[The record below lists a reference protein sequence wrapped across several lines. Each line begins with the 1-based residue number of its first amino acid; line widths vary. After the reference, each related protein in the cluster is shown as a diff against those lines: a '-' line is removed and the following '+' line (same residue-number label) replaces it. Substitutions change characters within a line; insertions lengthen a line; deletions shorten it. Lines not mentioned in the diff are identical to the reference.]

1 MTSLAQLRPT
11 RGELREMLRLAGPVV
26 FAQVGIM
33 MMGVV
38 DTAMVGRVSPSTI
51 AAVALGHIYW
61 VNLMLPGLG
70 LLLVLDPIVSQ
81 AVGAK
86 DSEAIARGIQRGIVL
101 ALALSVPCSL
111 LLIPGEL
118 FFGFL
123 RQPADVTPIAATFSR
138 WSILGVVPFYLFV
151 VCRQS
156 LQAMANTKPVVVSIV
171 VANIVNVVLNWAL
184 IYGHAGLPA
193 LGAVGSAISTVLS
206 RWTMLGVI
214 VALGWKELHGAVMP
228 WRAGSLRLEPL
239 LKMVRVGLPVA
250 FQQWL
255 EVAVFALGAVW
266 IGWFGTVPLA
276 GHEIAINLASITFMV
291 PLGVGSAAAAMVGRA
306 IGRRD
311 LAAAKRDAVAA
322 LVVGTS
328 FMAVAAGGFLVFPG
342 AIASAFAADPA
353 TVAMAAALIP
363 IAGVFQVFDGLQAVA
378 LGVLRGTGDTRVPM
392 FLHLGGFWGIG
403 IPLSLFLGFS
413 LGMGPRGIWWGYVGS
428 LGAVAAMQ
436 LWRVRWRFGRDIQ
449 RLQIDETDEYAIT
462 V

>member
-33 MMGVV
+33 VMGVV

-51 AAVALGHIYW
+51 AAVALGHVYW

-70 LLLVLDPIVSQ
+70 LLLVLDPIISQ

-86 DSEAIARGIQRGIVL
+86 DKEAIARGIQRGIIL
-101 ALALSVPCSL
+101 ALALSIPCSL

-123 RQPADVTPIAATFSR
+123 RQPPDVTPIAATFAR
-138 WSILGVVPFYLFV
+138 WSILGVVPFYLFIV
-151 VCRQS
+151 FRQS
-156 LQAMANTKPVVVSIV
+156 LQAMNQTRAVVIAIIFANLLN
-171 VANIVNVVLNWAL
+171 VALNWVL
-184 IYGHAGLPA
+184 IYGHAGFPA

-206 RWTMLGVI
+206 RWTMLAVI
-214 VALGWKELHGAVMP
+214 IAFGWKELHGAIMP
-228 WRAGSLRLEPL
+228 WRAESIRLEPL
-239 LKMVRVGLPVA
+239 KAMVRVGLPVA

-255 EVAVFALGAVW
+255 EVAVFAMGAVW
-266 IGWFGTVPLA
+266 IGWFGTIPLA

-291 PLGVGSAAAAMVGRA
+291 PLGVGGAAAAIVGRA
-306 IGRRD
+306 IGRGD

-322 LVVGTS
+322 LVVGVS
-328 FMAVAAGGFLVFPG
+328 FMVIAAGVFLTIPG
-342 AIASAFAADPA
+342 AIASGFASDAA

-363 IAGVFQVFDGLQAVA
+363 IAGVFQIFDGIQVVA
-378 LGVLRGTGDTRVPM
+378 LGVLRGAGDTRIPM

-403 IPLSLFLGFS
+403 IPLSLTLAFVM
-413 LGMGPRGIWWGYVGS
+413 GMGPRGVWWGYVGS
-428 LGAVAAMQ
+428 LAAVAVMQ
-436 LWRVRWRFGRDIQ
+436 LLRVRWRFKQDIQ
-449 RLQIDETDEYAIT
+449 RLRID
-462 V
+462 VW

>member
-51 AAVALGHIYW
+51 AAVALGHVYW

-70 LLLVLDPIVSQ
+70 LLLVLDPIISQ

-86 DSEAIARGIQRGIVL
+86 DGEAIARGIQRGIIL
-101 ALALSVPCSL
+101 ALALSIPCSL

-123 RQPADVTPIAATFSR
+123 RQPPDVTPIAATFSR
-138 WSILGVVPFYLFV
+138 WSMLGVLPFYLFIV
-151 VCRQS
+151 FRQS
-156 LQAMANTKPVVVSIV
+156 LQAMNQTRAVVIAIV
-171 VANIVNVVLNWAL
+171 VANVMNVVLNWAL

-193 LGAVGSAISTVLS
+193 LGAVGSAISTVIS
-206 RWTMLGVI
+206 RWTMLAVI
-214 VALGWKELHGAVMP
+214 GAIGWRELHSAIMP
-228 WRAGSLRLEPL
+228 WRTESMRLEPL
-239 LKMVRVGLPVA
+239 LKMIRVGLPVA

-255 EVAVFALGAVW
+255 EVAVFAMGAVW

-276 GHEIAINLASITFMV
+276 GHEIALNLASITFMV
-291 PLGVGSAAAAMVGRA
+291 PLGVGSAAAAIVGRA
-306 IGRRD
+306 IGRGD

-322 LVVGTS
+322 LVVGVT
-328 FMAVAAGGFLVFPG
+328 FMVMAAGLFLAIPG
-342 AIASAFAADPA
+342 TIAAIFASDSA

-363 IAGVFQVFDGLQAVA
+363 IAGLFQIFDGIQVVA
-378 LGVLRGTGDTRVPM
+378 LGVLRGTGDTRIPM

-403 IPLSLFLGFS
+403 IPLSLVLGFTV
-413 LGMGPRGIWWGYVGS
+413 GMGPQGIWWGYVGS
-428 LGAVAAMQ
+428 LAAVAVMQ
-436 LWRVRWRFGRDIQ
+436 LMRVRWRLGQDIQ
-449 RLQIDETDEYAIT
+449 RLRIDGES
-462 V
+462 

>member
-11 RGELREMLRLAGPVV
+11 RGELREMLRLASPVV

-51 AAVALGHIYW
+51 AAVALGHVYW

-70 LLLVLDPIVSQ
+70 LLLVLDPIISQ

-86 DSEAIARGIQRGIVL
+86 DGEAIARGIQRGIVL
-101 ALALSVPCSL
+101 ALALSIPCSL

-123 RQPADVTPIAATFSR
+123 RQPPDVTPIAATFSR
-138 WSILGVVPFYLFV
+138 WSMLGVVPFYLFIV
-151 VCRQS
+151 FRQS
-156 LQAMANTKPVVVSIV
+156 LQAMNQTRAVVISII
-171 VANIVNVVLNWAL
+171 VANVMNVVLNWAL

-193 LGAVGSAISTVLS
+193 LGAVGSAISTVIS
-206 RWTMLGVI
+206 RWTMLAVI
-214 VALGWKELHGAVMP
+214 VAIGWNQLHGAIMP
-228 WRAGSLRLEPL
+228 WRAESIRVEPL
-239 LKMVRVGLPVA
+239 MKMVRVGLPVA

-255 EVAVFALGAVW
+255 EVAVFAMGAIW

-291 PLGVGSAAAAMVGRA
+291 PLGVGSAAAAIVGRA
-306 IGRRD
+306 IGGRD

-322 LVVGTS
+322 LVVGVA
-328 FMAVAAGGFLVFPG
+328 FMVFAAGIFLAIPG
-342 AIASAFAADPA
+342 TIASVFASDPA

-363 IAGVFQVFDGLQAVA
+363 IAGVFQVFDGIQVVA

-403 IPLSLFLGFS
+403 IPLSLMLGFG
-413 LGMGPRGIWWGYVGS
+413 LGMGPRGVWWGYVGS
-428 LGAVAAMQ
+428 LAAVAVMQ
-436 LWRVRWRFGRDIQ
+436 LLRVRWRFGQDIQ
-449 RLQIDETDEYAIT
+449 RLRIDP
-462 V
+462 

>member
-51 AAVALGHIYW
+51 AAVALGHVYW

-70 LLLVLDPIVSQ
+70 LLLVLDPIISQ

-86 DSEAIARGIQRGIVL
+86 DGEAIARGIQRGIIL
-101 ALALSVPCSL
+101 ALALSIPCSL

-123 RQPADVTPIAATFSR
+123 RQPPDVTPIAATFSR
-138 WSILGVVPFYLFV
+138 WSMLGVLPFYLFIV
-151 VCRQS
+151 FRQS
-156 LQAMANTKPVVVSIV
+156 LQAMNQTRAVVIAIV
-171 VANIVNVVLNWAL
+171 VANVMNVVLNWAL

-193 LGAVGSAISTVLS
+193 LGAVGSAISTVIS
-206 RWTMLGVI
+206 RWTMLAVI
-214 VALGWKELHGAVMP
+214 VAIGWRELHSAIMP
-228 WRAGSLRLEPL
+228 WRTESMRLEPL
-239 LKMVRVGLPVA
+239 LKMIRVGLPVA

-255 EVAVFALGAVW
+255 EVAVFAMGAVW

-276 GHEIAINLASITFMV
+276 GHEIALNLASITFMV
-291 PLGVGSAAAAMVGRA
+291 PLGVGSAAAAIVGRA
-306 IGRRD
+306 IGRGD

-322 LVVGTS
+322 LVVGVT
-328 FMAVAAGGFLVFPG
+328 FMVMAAGLFLAIPG
-342 AIASAFAADPA
+342 TIAAIFASDSA

-363 IAGVFQVFDGLQAVA
+363 IAGLFQIFDGIQVVA
-378 LGVLRGTGDTRVPM
+378 LGVLRGTGDTRIPM

-403 IPLSLFLGFS
+403 IPLSLVLGFTV
-413 LGMGPRGIWWGYVGS
+413 GMGPQGIWWGYVGS
-428 LGAVAAMQ
+428 LAAVAVMQ
-436 LWRVRWRFGRDIQ
+436 LMRVRWRLGQDIQ
-449 RLQIDETDEYAIT
+449 RLRIDGES
-462 V
+462 

>member
-11 RGELREMLRLAGPVV
+11 RGELREMLRLAAPVV

-51 AAVALGHIYW
+51 AAVALGHVYW
-61 VNLMLPGLG
+61 MNLMLPGLG
-70 LLLVLDPIVSQ
+70 LLLVLDPIISQ

-86 DSEAIARGIQRGIVL
+86 DSEAIARGIQRGIIL
-101 ALALSVPCSL
+101 ALALSIPCSL

-123 RQPADVTPIAATFSR
+123 RQPPDVTPIAATFSR
-138 WSILGVVPFYLFV
+138 WSMLGVLPFYLFIV
-151 VCRQS
+151 FRQS
-156 LQAMANTKPVVVSIV
+156 LQAMNQTRAVVISIIFANVM
-171 VANIVNVVLNWAL
+171 NVVLNWAL

-193 LGAVGSAISTVLS
+193 LGAVGSAISTVIS
-206 RWTMLGVI
+206 RWTMLAVI
-214 VALGWKELHGAVMP
+214 VAIGWKELHSAIMP
-228 WRAGSLRLEPL
+228 WRAESIRIEPL
-239 LKMVRVGLPVA
+239 MKMVRVGLPVA

-255 EVAVFALGAVW
+255 EVAVFAMGAIW

-291 PLGVGSAAAAMVGRA
+291 PLGVGSAAAAIVGRA
-306 IGRRD
+306 IGSRD

-322 LVVGTS
+322 LVVGVA
-328 FMAVAAGGFLVFPG
+328 FMVGAAGIFLVIPR
-342 AIASAFAADPA
+342 AIASVFASDPA

-363 IAGVFQVFDGLQAVA
+363 IAGVFQVFDGIQVVA
-378 LGVLRGTGDTRVPM
+378 LGVLRGTGDTRIPM

-403 IPLSLFLGFS
+403 IPLSLALGFT

-428 LGAVAAMQ
+428 LAAVAVLQ
-436 LWRVRWRFGRDIQ
+436 LLRMRWRFGQDIQ
-449 RLQIDETDEYAIT
+449 RLRIDP
-462 V
+462 

>member
-51 AAVALGHIYW
+51 AAVALGHVYW

-70 LLLVLDPIVSQ
+70 LMLVLDPIISQ

-86 DSEAIARGIQRGIVL
+86 DGEAIARGIQRGIIL
-101 ALALSVPCSL
+101 ALALSIPCSL

-123 RQPADVTPIAATFSR
+123 RQPPDVTPIAATFSR
-138 WSILGVVPFYLFV
+138 WSMLGVLPFYLFIV
-151 VCRQS
+151 FRQS
-156 LQAMANTKPVVVSIV
+156 LQAMNQTRAVVISIV
-171 VANIVNVVLNWAL
+171 VANVMNVVLNWAL

-193 LGAVGSAISTVLS
+193 LGAVGSAISTVIS
-206 RWTMLGVI
+206 RWTMLAVI
-214 VALGWKELHGAVMP
+214 VAIGWKELHSAIMP
-228 WRAGSLRLEPL
+228 WRTESVRLEPL
-239 LKMVRVGLPVA
+239 IKMIRVGLPVA

-255 EVAVFALGAVW
+255 EVAVFAMGAVW

-276 GHEIAINLASITFMV
+276 GHEIALNLASITFMV
-291 PLGVGSAAAAMVGRA
+291 PLGVGSAAAAIVGRA
-306 IGRRD
+306 IGRGD

-322 LVVGTS
+322 LVVGVT
-328 FMAVAAGGFLVFPG
+328 FMVMAAGLFLAIPG
-342 AIASAFAADPA
+342 TIASIFASDSA
-353 TVAMAAALIP
+353 TVALAAALIP
-363 IAGVFQVFDGLQAVA
+363 IAGLFQIFDGIQVVA
-378 LGVLRGTGDTRVPM
+378 LGVLRGTGDTRIPM

-403 IPLSLFLGFS
+403 IPLSLVLGFTV
-413 LGMGPRGIWWGYVGS
+413 GMGPQGIWWGYVGS
-428 LGAVAAMQ
+428 LAAVAVMQ
-436 LWRVRWRFGRDIQ
+436 LLRVRWRLGQDIQ
-449 RLQIDETDEYAIT
+449 RLRIDGES
-462 V
+462 

>member
-1 MTSLAQLRPT
+1 MTSFAQLRPT
-11 RGELREMLRLAGPVV
+11 GGELREMLRLAGPVV

-33 MMGVV
+33 LMGVV

-61 VNLMLPGLG
+61 INLMLPGLG

-86 DSEAIARGIQRGIVL
+86 DGEAIARGIQRGIIL

-123 RQPADVTPIAATFSR
+123 RQPPDVTPIAAAFSR
-138 WSILGVVPFYLFV
+138 WSILGVVPFYLFIV
-151 VCRQS
+151 FRQS
-156 LQAMANTKPVVVSIV
+156 LQAMNQTRAVVVSII
-171 VANIVNVVLNWAL
+171 VANVMNVALNWAL

-193 LGAVGSAISTVLS
+193 LGAVGSAISTVIS
-206 RWTMLGVI
+206 RWTMLAVI
-214 VALGWKELHGAVMP
+214 VAFGWKELHGAIMP
-228 WRAGSLRLEPL
+228 WRAESIRLEPL
-239 LKMVRVGLPVA
+239 MKMVRVGLPVA

-255 EVAVFALGAVW
+255 EVAVFAMGAVW

-291 PLGVGSAAAAMVGRA
+291 PLGVGGAAAAIVGRA

-311 LAAAKRDAVAA
+311 LDAAKRDAVAA
-322 LVVGTS
+322 LVVGVA
-328 FMAVAAGGFLVFPG
+328 FMIVSAGLFLAIPG
-342 AIASAFAADPA
+342 AIASVFASDPA

-363 IAGVFQVFDGLQAVA
+363 IAGVFQVFDGIQVVA

-403 IPLSLFLGFS
+403 IPLSLTLGFVM
-413 LGMGPRGIWWGYVGS
+413 GMGPRGVWWGYVGS
-428 LGAVAAMQ
+428 LAAVALMQ
-436 LWRVRWRFGRDIQ
+436 LARMRWRFRQDIQ
-449 RLQIDETDEYAIT
+449 RLRIEGD
-462 V
+462 